1 MNDNRTNRTLCDSS
15 ICTGCMACLNVC
27 TASAITVSDNI
38 DSFTAEIDGQKCVGC
53 GLCSK
58 VCPNLNLRPL
68 RENIYCRQGW
78 ASDDIRTNSSSGG
91 AAAAIISG
99 FIKEGGYVAS
109 CMFKDGDFRFVITND
124 PEEARKFAGSKY
136 VKSDAHFVYKEIK
149 ELLTS
154 GEKVLFIGLPCQSA
168 AVQNVCGDDE
178 NLYTADLICHGTPS
192 KEILRMY
199 LAEQGI
205 ELAKAS
211 DVKFR
216 NGNDFGLIID
226 SKRLAPGNALD
237 YYIYAFLKSEDYLE
251 SCYNCRYAA
260 SKRVSDITLGD
271 AWGQMSD
278 TDKKGVSLILCQS
291 EKGKRLVEQAICED
305 PSETGNEQ
313 AGLTLFDVDIE
324 KAIAANPQLQHA
336 SEKTEKRDTYISRI
350 KEGGSVTAATKKTFP
365 AFCLKSSIK
374 EILGGDK

>member
-1 MNDNRTNRTLCDSS
+1 M
-15 ICTGCMACLNVC
+15 C

-38 DSFTAEIDGQKCVGC
+38 DAFTPEIDGQKCVGC
-53 GLCSK
+53 GLCSE
-58 VCPNLNLRPL
+58 VCPNLNPRPL

-91 AAAAIISG
+91 AAAAIVSG

-149 ELLTS
+149 ELLKS

-168 AVQNVCGDDE
+168 AVQNICGDDE

-205 ELAKAS
+205 DLEKAT

-226 SKRLAPGNALD
+226 GKRLAPGNALD
-237 YYIYAFLKSEDYLE
+237 YYTYAFLKSEDYLE

-291 EKGKRLVEQAICED
+291 EKGKKLVEKAICED
-305 PSETGNEQ
+305 PSETGKQMVDVLSSETCNEQ

-336 SEKTEKRDTYISRI
+336 SEKTEKRDTYIRRI
-350 KEGGSVTAATKKTFP
+350 KDGGSVTAATKKTFP

>member
-1 MNDNRTNRTLCDSS
+1 
-15 ICTGCMACLNVC
+15 MACLNVC
-27 TASAITVSDNI
+27 AASAITVSDNI
-38 DSFTAEIDGQKCVGC
+38 DSFTAEIDGQKCVSC
-53 GLCSK
+53 GLCSE
-58 VCPNLNLRPL
+58 VCPNLNPRPL

-99 FIKEGGYVAS
+99 FIREGGYVAS

-124 PEEARKFAGSKY
+124 PEEAKMFAGSKY

-149 ELLTS
+149 ALLKS

-199 LAEQGI
+199 LTEQGI
-205 ELAKAS
+205 DLAKVT